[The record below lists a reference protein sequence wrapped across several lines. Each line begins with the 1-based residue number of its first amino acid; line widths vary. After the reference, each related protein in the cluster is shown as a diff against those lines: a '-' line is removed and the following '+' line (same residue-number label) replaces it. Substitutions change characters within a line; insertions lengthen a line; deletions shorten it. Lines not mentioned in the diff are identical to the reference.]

1 MNKRKRAAVAAAAAM
16 TAAALMPTAQAAPNN
31 TNIDTT
37 GALPGTTDAL
47 MMGDTTSND
56 DSHVVPNQA
65 ELVATVV
72 ADDDLPGTTGN
83 TSPAVGALPGTSDQD
98 EAPSDDVVVS
108 ETSLPGTSDSDSI
121 KDDTKSPTPSEE
133 DEVLPGTLPAAKR
146 DETNDE
152 DIDDVVVSE
161 APQPGTS
168 DADSRDDNE
177 DADVVDDTVTTV
189 TEPSVAAAQVEAV
202 QGGAPA
208 VVADESVAVQQDTGQ
223 QYTEQPQQYVEQYTE
238 PSGASVATGDQLA
251 TDTVR
256 EAQSAQTAQQDTAA
270 AAPEVVEVTPTT
282 TATGVSE
289 MGTTAVTQQEA
300 VLPQA
305 AVTVE
310 ESPAAAQ
317 TTTTVQDTTAT
328 SPTTTDADTTPT
340 TTQEA
345 RLEDVTP
352 TTTDNGT
359 AKTTEQPITPAYDN
373 NERATATTTQVEDV
387 TTVEPQAVDPSPETQ
402 TPSTAQQP
410 SLAPQD
416 NDIDQVLSTLA
427 EHPSVSGITDSVRQ
441 SATDLGLID
450 APVVD
455 DAVTTVTEPSVVDA
469 QVEVPDTAS
478 EAVSVPQQQSVTDT
492 TTTGQQ
498 YTEQSAAGGQ
508 SAAEQDAPVA
518 VEVTPTTTATG
529 VSEMGTTAVTQ
540 QEAVLPQAAV
550 TVEESPAAAQTTTTV
565 QDTTATSP
573 TTTNAD
579 TTPTTGETAGNTN
592 SAAPSEP
599 SEG

>member
-47 MMGDTTSND
+47 MVGDTTSND

-98 EAPSDDVVVS
+98 EAPSDVVVS

-189 TEPSVAAAQVEAV
+189 TEPSVAAAQVEAAQVEAV

-256 EAQSAQTAQQDTAA
+256 EAQSAQTAQQDTVA

-282 TATGVSE
+282 TGATG
-289 MGTTAVTQQEA
+289 AQEA

-340 TTQEA
+340 STQEA

-373 NERATATTTQVEDV
+373 NERATANTAQVEDV

-402 TPSTAQQP
+402 TPATAQQP

-441 SATDLGLID
+441 AAQQWID

-455 DAVTTVTEPSVVDA
+455 DA

-518 VEVTPTTTATG
+518 VEVTPTTTG

-579 TTPTTGETAGNTN
+579 TTPTTGETAGKTN

>member
-1 MNKRKRAAVAAAAAM
+1 MKKRKRAAVAAAAAM

-47 MMGDTTSND
+47 MVGDTTSND

-98 EAPSDDVVVS
+98 KAPSDDVVVS

-121 KDDTKSPTPSEE
+121 KNDTKSPTPSEE

-202 QGGAPA
+202 QGGVPA

-238 PSGASVATGDQLA
+238 PSGASVATGDRLA

-256 EAQSAQTAQQDTAA
+256 EAQSAQQDTVA

-282 TATGVSE
+282 TGVSE

-300 VLPQA
+300 VLPQT

-359 AKTTEQPITPAYDN
+359 AKTTEQPITPAHDN
-373 NERATATTTQVEDV
+373 NESATTTTAPVED
-387 TTVEPQAVDPSPETQ
+387 TNIVEPQAVDPSPETQ
-402 TPSTAQQP
+402 TPATAQQP
-410 SLAPQD
+410 SLAPQN

-455 DAVTTVTEPSVVDA
+455 DA

-498 YTEQSAAGGQ
+498 YTEQSTAGGQ

-518 VEVTPTTTATG
+518 VEVTPTTTG

-540 QEAVLPQAAV
+540 QEAVLPQTAV

-573 TTTNAD
+573 TTTDAD
-579 TTPTTGETAGNTN
+579 TTPTTGETAGNTD

>member
-1 MNKRKRAAVAAAAAM
+1 MKKRKRAAVAAAAAM

-47 MMGDTTSND
+47 MVGDTTSND

-256 EAQSAQTAQQDTAA
+256 EAQSAQTAQQDTVA

-282 TATGVSE
+282 TGATG
-289 MGTTAVTQQEA
+289 AQEA

-340 TTQEA
+340 T
-345 RLEDVTP
+345 
-352 TTTDNGT
+352 
-359 AKTTEQPITPAYDN
+359 
-373 NERATATTTQVEDV
+373 
-387 TTVEPQAVDPSPETQ
+387 
-402 TPSTAQQP
+402 
-410 SLAPQD
+410 
-416 NDIDQVLSTLA
+416 
-427 EHPSVSGITDSVRQ
+427 
-441 SATDLGLID
+441 
-450 APVVD
+450 
-455 DAVTTVTEPSVVDA
+455 
-469 QVEVPDTAS
+469 
-478 EAVSVPQQQSVTDT
+478 
-492 TTTGQQ
+492 
-498 YTEQSAAGGQ
+498 
-508 SAAEQDAPVA
+508 
-518 VEVTPTTTATG
+518 
-529 VSEMGTTAVTQ
+529 
-540 QEAVLPQAAV
+540 
-550 TVEESPAAAQTTTTV
+550 
-565 QDTTATSP
+565 
-573 TTTNAD
+573 
-579 TTPTTGETAGNTN
+579 GETAGNTN

>member
-1 MNKRKRAAVAAAAAM
+1 MKKRKRAAVAAAAAM

-47 MMGDTTSND
+47 MVGDTTSND

-223 QYTEQPQQYVEQYTE
+223 QYTEQPQQ
-238 PSGASVATGDQLA
+238 
-251 TDTVR
+251 DTV
-256 EAQSAQTAQQDTAA
+256 A

-282 TATGVSE
+282 TGATG
-289 MGTTAVTQQEA
+289 AQEA
-300 VLPQA
+300 ASPQA

-328 SPTTTDADTTPT
+328 SPTTVDADTTPT

-345 RLEDVTP
+345 RLEDVTL

-359 AKTTEQPITPAYDN
+359 AKTTEQPITPASDN
-373 NERATATTTQVEDV
+373 NERATANTAQVEDV

-402 TPSTAQQP
+402 TPATAQQP

-441 SATDLGLID
+441 AAQQWID

-455 DAVTTVTEPSVVDA
+455 DA

-518 VEVTPTTTATG
+518 VEVTPTTTG

-573 TTTNAD
+573 TTTDAD

>member
-1 MNKRKRAAVAAAAAM
+1 MKKRKRAAVAAAAAM

-47 MMGDTTSND
+47 MVGDTTSND

-208 VVADESVAVQQDTGQ
+208 VVADESVAVQQ
-223 QYTEQPQQYVEQYTE
+223 YVEQYTE

-256 EAQSAQTAQQDTAA
+256 EAQSAQTAQQDTVA

-282 TATGVSE
+282 TGATGAQEAVLPQAAVTVEESPAAAQTTTTVQDTTATSPTTTDADTTPTSTQEARLEDVTPTTTDNGTAKTTEQPITPASDNNERATANTAQVEDVTTVEPQAVDPSPETQTPATAQQPSLAPQDNDIDQVLSTLAEHPSVSGITDSVRQAAQQWIDAPVVDDAQVEVPDTASEAVSVPQQQSVTDTTTTGQQYTEQSAAGGQSAAEQDALVAVEVTPTTTGVSE

-340 TTQEA
+340 T
-345 RLEDVTP
+345 
-352 TTTDNGT
+352 
-359 AKTTEQPITPAYDN
+359 
-373 NERATATTTQVEDV
+373 
-387 TTVEPQAVDPSPETQ
+387 
-402 TPSTAQQP
+402 
-410 SLAPQD
+410 
-416 NDIDQVLSTLA
+416 
-427 EHPSVSGITDSVRQ
+427 
-441 SATDLGLID
+441 
-450 APVVD
+450 
-455 DAVTTVTEPSVVDA
+455 
-469 QVEVPDTAS
+469 
-478 EAVSVPQQQSVTDT
+478 
-492 TTTGQQ
+492 
-498 YTEQSAAGGQ
+498 
-508 SAAEQDAPVA
+508 
-518 VEVTPTTTATG
+518 
-529 VSEMGTTAVTQ
+529 
-540 QEAVLPQAAV
+540 
-550 TVEESPAAAQTTTTV
+550 
-565 QDTTATSP
+565 
-573 TTTNAD
+573 
-579 TTPTTGETAGNTN
+579 GETAGNTT

>member
-1 MNKRKRAAVAAAAAM
+1 MKKRKRAAVAAAAAM

-31 TNIDTT
+31 TNQAAPNNTNIDTT

-47 MMGDTTSND
+47 MVGDTTSND

-98 EAPSDDVVVS
+98 EAPSDVVVS

-256 EAQSAQTAQQDTAA
+256 EAQSAQTAQQDTVA

-282 TATGVSE
+282 TGA
-289 MGTTAVTQQEA
+289 QEA

-310 ESPAAAQ
+310 ESPAAVQ

-340 TTQEA
+340 FTQEA

-373 NERATATTTQVEDV
+373 NERATANTAQAEDV

-402 TPSTAQQP
+402 TPATAQQP

-441 SATDLGLID
+441 AAQQWID

-455 DAVTTVTEPSVVDA
+455 DA

-508 SAAEQDAPVA
+508 SAAEQDALVA
-518 VEVTPTTTATG
+518 VEVTPTTTG

-550 TVEESPAAAQTTTTV
+550 TVEESPAAVQTTTTV

-573 TTTNAD
+573 TTTDAD

>member
-1 MNKRKRAAVAAAAAM
+1 MKKRKRAAVAAAAAM

-47 MMGDTTSND
+47 MVGDTTSND

-208 VVADESVAVQQDTGQ
+208 AVADESVAVQQDTGQ

-251 TDTVR
+251 TDTAR
-256 EAQSAQTAQQDTAA
+256 EAQSAQTAQQDTVA

-282 TATGVSE
+282 TGATG
-289 MGTTAVTQQEA
+289 AQEA

-340 TTQEA
+340 STQEA

-373 NERATATTTQVEDV
+373 NERATANTAQVEDV

-402 TPSTAQQP
+402 TPATAQQP

-441 SATDLGLID
+441 AAQQWID

-455 DAVTTVTEPSVVDA
+455 DA

-518 VEVTPTTTATG
+518 VEVTPTTTG

-573 TTTNAD
+573 TTTDAD

-592 SAAPSEP
+592 SAAPSETAP

>member
-1 MNKRKRAAVAAAAAM
+1 MKKRKRAAVAAAAAM

-37 GALPGTTDAL
+37 SALPGTTDAL
-47 MMGDTTSND
+47 MVGDTTSND

-189 TEPSVAAAQVEAV
+189 TEPSVAAAQVE
-202 QGGAPA
+202 
-208 VVADESVAVQQDTGQ
+208 SVAVQQDTGQ

-238 PSGASVATGDQLA
+238 PSDASVATGDQLA

-256 EAQSAQTAQQDTAA
+256 EAQSAQTAQQDTVA

-282 TATGVSE
+282 TGVSE

-340 TTQEA
+340 STQEA

-373 NERATATTTQVEDV
+373 NERATANTAQVEDV

-402 TPSTAQQP
+402 TPATAQQP

-441 SATDLGLID
+441 AAQQWID

-455 DAVTTVTEPSVVDA
+455 DA

-508 SAAEQDAPVA
+508 SAAQ
-518 VEVTPTTTATG
+518 
-529 VSEMGTTAVTQ
+529 
-540 QEAVLPQAAV
+540 PQAAV

-573 TTTNAD
+573 TTTDAD

>member
-1 MNKRKRAAVAAAAAM
+1 MKKRKRAAVAAAAAM

-47 MMGDTTSND
+47 MVGDTTSND

-256 EAQSAQTAQQDTAA
+256 EAQSAQTAQTTTTVQDTTATSPTTTDADTTPTSTQEARLEDVTPTTTDNGTAKTTEQPITPASDNNERATANTAQVEDVTTVEPQAVDPSPETQTPATAQQPSLAPQDNDIDQVLSTLAEHPSVSGITDSVRQAA
-270 AAPEVVEVTPTT
+270 QQWIDAPVVDDAQVEVPDTASEAVSVPQQQSVTDTTTTGQQYTEQSAAGGESAAEQDALVAVEVTPTT
-282 TATGVSE
+282 TGVSE

-340 TTQEA
+340 T
-345 RLEDVTP
+345 
-352 TTTDNGT
+352 
-359 AKTTEQPITPAYDN
+359 
-373 NERATATTTQVEDV
+373 
-387 TTVEPQAVDPSPETQ
+387 
-402 TPSTAQQP
+402 
-410 SLAPQD
+410 
-416 NDIDQVLSTLA
+416 
-427 EHPSVSGITDSVRQ
+427 
-441 SATDLGLID
+441 
-450 APVVD
+450 
-455 DAVTTVTEPSVVDA
+455 
-469 QVEVPDTAS
+469 
-478 EAVSVPQQQSVTDT
+478 
-492 TTTGQQ
+492 
-498 YTEQSAAGGQ
+498 
-508 SAAEQDAPVA
+508 
-518 VEVTPTTTATG
+518 
-529 VSEMGTTAVTQ
+529 
-540 QEAVLPQAAV
+540 
-550 TVEESPAAAQTTTTV
+550 
-565 QDTTATSP
+565 
-573 TTTNAD
+573 
-579 TTPTTGETAGNTN
+579 GETAGNTN